1 MSNVTTQLEQ
11 SGPAASPIRTKAV
24 KLTDV
29 GQTRSRNQD
38 FVAIEIPSGETLW
51 TKGALY
57 LVADGMGGYQAGE
70 VASQQAGQ
78 TLIDEYYADPQTDVA
93 ASLDQATQRAN
104 TAVYYKAQS
113 DLKLVGMGTT
123 IVAAVVRGAQVHIA
137 NVGDSRAYL
146 LRGKT
151 VEQITKDHSFV
162 QEQVDADILTPEAAR
177 THPQRNIITR
187 ALGHQL
193 EITVD
198 VFETQLVPGDVLL
211 LCSDGLSGL
220 VRDEEMADILR
231 HHSLPQAIVHLI
243 ETANRR
249 GGPDNI
255 SAVLVQALQP
265 DPTQQT
271 AVQIEPGDPI
281 LTTAPTRPLA
291 APIPPPSTV
300 PTGRQRRSFWGI
312 FGGIAL
318 ATTILVLISLFALNG
333 YDNQQPTLTPS
344 PTLSPTTTST
354 SEPAIVPT
362 LEPTQT
368 PPQPTNTPAPTST
381 PCHPFTPALVAP
393 LPSADLT
400 STDVTFQWEGGALCA
415 DDVWLVTI
423 DGRLDL
429 CTATTKRRVTCQLPP
444 GQHQWRVEIWG
455 LDGKLVPG
463 MVTLPWSLN
472 ITIPTLST
480 PPPLQDQATPQ
491 P

>member
-1 MSNVTTQLEQ
+1 MNNLTTQPGQ
-11 SGPAASPIRTKAV
+11 SGTPASPIRTKAV

-29 GQTRSRNQD
+29 GQIRSRNQD

-70 VASQQAGQ
+70 VASQKAGQ
-78 TLIDEYYADPQTDVA
+78 ALIDEYYADPKTDVA
-93 ASLDQATQRAN
+93 ASLDQAVQRAN
-104 TAVYYKAQS
+104 AAVYHMAQS

-123 IVAAVVRGAQVHIA
+123 VVAAVVRGDRVHVA

-146 LRGKT
+146 WRGKT
-151 VEQITKDHSFV
+151 IEQITKDHSFV

-193 EITVD
+193 EIIVD
-198 VFETQLVPGDVLL
+198 VFETQLAPGDVLL
-211 LCSDGLSGL
+211 LCSDGLNGP

-231 HHSLPQAIVHLI
+231 RHPLPQAVVHLI
-243 ETANRR
+243 EMANRR

-255 SAVLVQALQP
+255 SAVLVQALRP
-265 DPTQQT
+265 DPAQQT
-271 AVQIEPGDPI
+271 AVQIKPGDPT
-281 LTTAPTRPLA
+281 LATAPTRPLT
-291 APIPPPSTV
+291 APRPPS
-300 PTGRQRRSFWGI
+300 PTAPPGRQRRSFAWGI

-318 ATTILVLISLFALNG
+318 ATTILVLISLYVLNG
-333 YDNQQPTLTPS
+333 YDDQQPTPTPS
-344 PTLSPTTTST
+344 PTLPPTTAST

-368 PPQPTNTPAPTST
+368 PWPTDTPAPTHT

-393 LPSADLT
+393 LPGANL
-400 STDVTFQWEGGALCA
+400 STTEVTFQWEGGALCA
-415 DDVWLVTI
+415 GDSWLVTV

-429 CTATTKRRVTCQLPP
+429 CTATTKRQVTCQLLP

-463 MVTLPWSLN
+463 MVTPPWLIN
-472 ITIPTLST
+472 VIIPTSST